1 MKLHALKE
9 KISIVRGDQAES
21 SQFGI
26 DGKNMHLAIQAFYQY
41 SDPIGSIIREITSN
55 AYDAHIEAD
64 VDKAVIIR
72 LNTAEQ
78 TLNILDFGVG
88 LSPERIRDVF
98 TKFFSSTKRESDTQ
112 IGAFGLGA
120 KSPLSYTDTFQVIT
134 KYGDTIYEYAVLKN
148 DGVPDMIKTE
158 EYTFNPETDV
168 WDTHLNSTFPWKQD
182 ENGTLISIPYE
193 GRNEGEIRRSLRKQL
208 CYFDNVV
215 IDNPDFQDYNQE
227 TIHKGN
233 SIIYR
238 KTEQRGYGIDSLH
251 ICMGKVLYPL
261 SDLFL
266 NDMDDDLLDTLK
278 EKAYDEY
285 IKETSNIPKAKLLKK
300 ADSELRRML
309 DSMLQLPIGLYFDIG
324 ELPILWHREN
334 VEYTDEAKKTI
345 IVKAIKALLEL
356 SFLQEKRVGVIDT
369 MEKALKAIRD
379 EDDTSLLY
387 MSYRAKNVTGFSLNV
402 QELDDLVSRR
412 IGYSFSH
419 IVADPLRFVAKI
431 ISPIDNNTF
440 VRDENLVEGLCGKKD
455 KRVPYRIEPGE
466 KRKAKLKAFMKVKG
480 MSPVVSYIPFVEF
493 LHHLTHSSS
502 MDLKEAEKDIV
513 KKYYDETLMLFR
525 RLPEANEIEISS
537 GFFVAKTASAS
548 QLPLLWRHLNG
559 STDSDYSYTRTD
571 FLSNDYH
578 SPKDVTMLIYGHASD
593 RKLLN
598 ACAGFG
604 NVSSVHRPKFGGN
617 SYETRT
623 ILGIIS
629 EDNVEAFSEHIPT
642 VVHIHAFLSHRRGIA
657 NLATKRLLHLYMEKH
672 RWFEYMY
679 THYRPHVWNSL
690 HDKNLITDKEHKRI
704 FAIGF
709 LGNYYPSNQELEPYV
724 TKAIQ
729 KRMFHHDE
737 LQDIQWLHGMYCK
750 YAFALSNTLITS
762 GTSSGSPA
770 NSYYTD
776 LVYKHIPFTINP
788 TLYRRYHVKYIENE
802 N

>member
-148 DGVPDMIKTE
+148 DGVPDMIKIE
-158 EYTFNPETDV
+158 EHTFNPETDV
-168 WDTHLNSTFPWKQD
+168 WDNHLNSTFPWKQD

-215 IDNPDFQDYNQE
+215 IDNADFEDYNQE
-227 TIHKGN
+227 TIHRGN

-238 KTEQRGYGIDSLH
+238 KTEDRNYGIDSLH

-261 SDLFL
+261 SYLFL
-266 NDMDDDLLDTLK
+266 DDMDDDVLSTLR
-278 EKAYDEY
+278 EEAYEEY
-285 IKETSNIPKAKLLKK
+285 VKETSNIPKAKLLKK
-300 ADSELRRML
+300 TNSELRFML
-309 DSMLQLPIGLYFDIG
+309 RSMLQLPIGLYFDIG

-334 VEYTDEAKKTI
+334 VEYTDGAKKTI
-345 IVKAIKALLEL
+345 VVKAIKALLEL
-356 SFLQEKRVGVIDT
+356 SFLQEKRVGVVDT

-379 EDDTSLLY
+379 EEDTSLLY
-387 MSYRAKNVTGFSLNV
+387 MSSRAKRVTGFSINV
-402 QELDDLVSRR
+402 QELEDLVSLGN
-412 IGYSFSH
+412 GYSFSH
-419 IVADPLRFVAKI
+419 IIADPVRFIGKI
-431 ISPIDNNTF
+431 LYPIDNNIF
-440 VRDENLVEGLCGKKD
+440 VRDEDLVEGLCGKKD
-455 KRVPYRIEPGE
+455 GRVPYRIEPGE
-466 KRKAKLKAFMKVKG
+466 KRKAKLKAFMKAKG
-480 MSPVVSYIPFVEF
+480 MSPVMSYKPFREF
-493 LHHLTHSSS
+493 LHDLTYNGN
-502 MDLKEAEKDIV
+502 MELKEAEKDII
-513 KKYYDETLMLFR
+513 KKYYNETLTLFN

-537 GFFVAKTASAS
+537 KFFVAKTASVS

-559 STDSDYSYTRTD
+559 ATDPDYSYTRTD
-571 FLSNDYH
+571 FLSNAYH
-578 SPKDVTMLIYGHASD
+578 SPKGVTMLIYGHASD

-598 ACAGFG
+598 AYAGFG
-604 NVSSVHRPKFGGN
+604 NVESVHRPKFGGN
-617 SYETRT
+617 AERRT

-629 EDNVEAFSEHIPT
+629 ENNVEAFSEHIPT

-657 NLATKRLLHLYMEKH
+657 NLATKKVLDLYVKKYP
-672 RWFEYMY
+672 WFKYMLRY
-679 THYRPHVWNSL
+679 KTGAWSSL
-690 HDKNLITDKEHKRI
+690 RGKRLITEEEYQRI
-704 FAIGF
+704 FDIGYS
-709 LGNYYPSNQELEPYV
+709 LYGYSSSPELEPYV

-729 KRMFHHDE
+729 KRMFHYDE
-737 LQDIQWLHGMYCK
+737 LQDVQWLHGMYCK
-750 YAFALSNTLITS
+750 YAFALSNELITS
-762 GTSSGSPA
+762 ESPSESPA

-776 LVYKHIPFTINP
+776 LVYKHVPFTINP
-788 TLYRRYHVKYIENE
+788 ILYRRYHVKYIENE